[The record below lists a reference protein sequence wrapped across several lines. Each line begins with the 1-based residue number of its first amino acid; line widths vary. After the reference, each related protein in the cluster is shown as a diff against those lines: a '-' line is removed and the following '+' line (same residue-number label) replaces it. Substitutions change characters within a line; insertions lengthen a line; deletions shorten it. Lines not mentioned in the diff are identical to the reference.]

1 MADSPLKSV
10 PRLRFAMLIW
20 LASMFGAVSV
30 TVMILPQLSA
40 EVTLP
45 APLWLIALASVLQS
59 GLLLALATGWRS
71 THADGG
77 VPRPA
82 VRSSSG
88 ASSRPRRN
96 MVSAPSWSLC
106 RRAGRSRASN
116 VHAVRPT

>member
-45 APLWLIALASVLQS
+45 APLWLITLASVLQS
-59 GLLLALATGWRS
+59 GLLLALATWAGVALTPRS
-71 THADGG
+71 EEHTSELQSPCNL
-77 VPRPA
+77 V
-82 VRSSSG
+82 
-88 ASSRPRRN
+88 
-96 MVSAPSWSLC
+96 C
-106 RRAGRSRASN
+106 RLLLEKKKNIVHTSN
-116 VHAVRPT
+116 ATKHMC